1 MNLHDFEIEDHEN
14 NPAGTPIFHHTPE
27 DDLKGDG
34 PEIHHITMNDSN
46 QQPLSKI
53 TSPRS
58 GQNRSKK
65 LPFDKSLNNDSKY
78 LQKDI
83 VEILD
88 EVNATRVDNL
98 PVEVV
103 QVISK
108 IVEKRVN
115 ERLEQEMSKF
125 QGYLDEQM
133 GQQKQANR
141 DMIS

>member
-1 MNLHDFEIEDHEN
+1 MNLQEFDADDHEN
-14 NPAGTPIFHHTPE
+14 NPADTPIFHNTPE
-27 DDLKGDG
+27 DDHVKGEG
-34 PEIHHITMNDSN
+34 PELHHIIMNDSN
-46 QQPLSKI
+46 QQPISKI
-53 TSPRS
+53 TSPKS
-58 GQNRSKK
+58 MQNKSKK
-65 LPFDKSLNNDSKY
+65 QPFDKSLNNDSKY
-78 LQKDI
+78 LQQDI

-115 ERLEQEMSKF
+115 ERLEQEMTKF

-133 GQQKQANR
+133 GQ
-141 DMIS
+141 